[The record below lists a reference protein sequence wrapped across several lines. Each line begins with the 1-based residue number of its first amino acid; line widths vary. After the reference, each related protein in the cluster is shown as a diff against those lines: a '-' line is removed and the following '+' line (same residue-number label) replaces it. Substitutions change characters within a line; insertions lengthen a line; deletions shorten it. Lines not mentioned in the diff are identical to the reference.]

1 MQERGS
7 GGLAETAPA
16 ADFEMPATAGHGH
29 GRPPS
34 RAAGGTDL
42 EAAMEDARILVGYAS
57 RSGTEVEE
65 AVIAELAE
73 ARAAREA
80 GEWSAEREARFWIA
94 LNGLARAIRP
104 VTVASIRASVEYGGP
119 GHEATRRVV
128 QRYRRATLGVL
139 LLLLVAQIYWLIGN
153 NIAGQIDTLQ
163 KEVGVQTDTLAGL
176 EGRLRT
182 VESDLEEASGRL
194 IALMSAGSPEEVLA
208 PVRER
213 VTALARQQ
221 QDLEVEVARAKRL
234 LASAR
239 DMLASSQILLQG
251 WDIFT
256 GEEDPLRVLSGLRNG
271 PPADAPG
278 EAGASADPRLRYAD
292 NLALLASRS
301 ALSTFNQY
309 VLPLLYGLVGA
320 LAFILRTLSR
330 EMAAVTYA
338 PADNLRYTLRWPLG
352 MLAGITVG
360 WFFDPETLTGLA
372 AVQPLALAF
381 LAGYSVELLFAGLDR
396 IVAAFTGEEGRN
408 RTPT

>member
-1 MQERGS
+1 
-7 GGLAETAPA
+7 
-16 ADFEMPATAGHGH
+16 
-29 GRPPS
+29 
-34 RAAGGTDL
+34 
-42 EAAMEDARILVGYAS
+42 MEDARILVWYAS
-57 RSGTEVEE
+57 RSGTAVEE
-65 AVIAELAE
+65 TVIAELAE

-80 GEWSAEREARFWIA
+80 GEWSAEREARFWTA
-94 LNGLARAIRP
+94 LNGLARAVRP

-128 QRYRRATLGVL
+128 RRYRRATLGVL

-163 KEVGVQTDTLAGL
+163 KEVGTQTDTLAGL
-176 EGRLRT
+176 EGRLRA

-194 IALMSAGSPEEVLA
+194 IALMSAGSPEEVLS

-213 VTALARQQ
+213 VTELARQQ
-221 QDLEVEVARAKRL
+221 QALQVEVARAKRL

-271 PPADAPG
+271 PPADGPG

-396 IVAAFTGEEGRN
+396 IVAAFTGEGDGKR
-408 RTPT
+408 PSPA